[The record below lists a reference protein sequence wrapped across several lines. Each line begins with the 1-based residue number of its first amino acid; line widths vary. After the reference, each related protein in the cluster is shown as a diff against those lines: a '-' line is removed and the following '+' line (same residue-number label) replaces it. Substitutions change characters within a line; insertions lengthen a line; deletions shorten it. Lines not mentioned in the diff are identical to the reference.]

1 MDQQWWQQPT
11 MVVWGALIPRFGSN
25 FDLAI
30 NPYAREKWLPC
41 FGKSWGDRF
50 MAGWEIGFT
59 WFDRRGGGGWTVYAA
74 PLGLKI
80 SLGVWCYKYFAPLV
94 LGMGR
99 TSAR

>member
-1 MDQQWWQQPT
+1 